1 MKSSSKFSMIALAA
15 ALCFA
20 PGVFGQSPTSVQHTA
35 VSGVIGQSI
44 LSQGLPSFL
53 TFAFD
58 RDHVNNGG
66 DNNGWGNNGC
76 GSQGGNGWDKGRNDG
91 WGGGG
96 NNGGGHCQSVPEGGS
111 NLMYLFLA
119 SLACFG
125 ALLIQSLR
133 KAEEYDQVA
142 ETAQTKQS

>member
-1 MKSSSKFSMIALAA
+1 MMKSMSKLSMIALAV

-20 PGVFGQSPTSVQHTA
+20 PFAFGQSTA
-35 VSGVIGQSI
+35 HGAVASVSGGLVVGPSV
-44 LSQGLPSFL
+44 LSHAVPSFL

-58 RDHVNNGG
+58 RDHGRGGNG
-66 DNNGWGNNGC
+66 GNNGC
-76 GSQGGNGWDKGRNDG
+76 SQGGNGWDGKDKRNDG
-91 WGGGG
+91 GG
-96 NNGGGHCQSVPEGGS
+96 NCQSVPEGGS

-125 ALLIQSLR
+125 ALLVQSLR
-133 KAEEYDQVA
+133 KVAAPDQHV

>member
-1 MKSSSKFSMIALAA
+1 MKSIGKLSMIALAA
-15 ALCFA
+15 VLCFA
-20 PGVFGQSPTSVQHTA
+20 CCAFGQSTASRQHAA
-35 VSGVIGQSI
+35 VSGVVSQSI

-58 RDHVNNGG
+58 RDHNRGGNNGG
-66 DNNGWGNNGC
+66 GNNGC
-76 GSQGGNGWDKGRNDG
+76 SSQGGNGWDKGRNDG

-133 KAEEYDQVA
+133 KADEYDQVA